1 MPPPQSSASV
11 PFSPKHPLPP
21 LTSQT
26 LLTFPTPQII
36 LVTLNRPGAL
46 NCISTSQH
54 HELAS
59 IWDWMDSEPSIRCG
73 IITGAGDKAFCAGAD
88 LKEWNESNNSGKRRS
103 QPRSG
108 FGGLS
113 NRSRGK
119 KPIIA
124 AVNGLCLG
132 GGFEMVI
139 NTDIVLASS
148 SAVFGLPEVK
158 IGVVALAGALPRL
171 VRTVGRQRA
180 MECALMG
187 KQYRAE
193 EMRVWGVVN
202 EVVAKSYDSRNDEDR
217 VQDVPER
224 EENKGVVKRAIE
236 VAETIAAN
244 SPDSVMISKY
254 GLELGWAGIGVEDGS
269 ANVMQVMKDQGVD
282 GGENMKEGVRAFV
295 ERRKARWVDS
305 KL

>member
-1 MPPPQSSASV
+1 MPPSSSPHP
-11 PFSPKHPLPP
+11 PFKHTHPLPHIS
-21 LTSQT
+21 SQT

-36 LVTLNRPGAL
+36 LVTLNRPASL

-59 IWDWMDSEPSIRCG
+59 IWDWMDNEPGIRCG
-73 IITGAGDKAFCAGAD
+73 IITGVGEKAFCAGAD
-88 LKEWNESNNSGKRRS
+88 LKEWNESNNTGKRRS

-108 FGGLS
+108 FGGIS

-132 GGFEMVI
+132 GGFEMAI
-139 NTDIVLASS
+139 NADMVLASS
-148 SAVFGLPEVK
+148 SAVFGLPEVR

-180 MECALMG
+180 MECALTG
-187 KQYRAE
+187 KQYPAE
-193 EMRVWGVVN
+193 EMRAWGLVN
-202 EVVAKSYDSRNDEDR
+202 EVVTGDYTGGNQGEKGWE
-217 VQDVPER
+217 VQEGG
-224 EENKGVVKRAIE
+224 EQYKGVVRRAIE
-236 VAETIAAN
+236 VAEIITGN

-254 GLELGWAGIGVEDGS
+254 GIELGWAGIGVEDGS
-269 ANVMQVMKDQGVD
+269 ASVTQVMKDQGVD
-282 GGENMKEGVRAFV
+282 GGENMKEGIRAFV
-295 ERRKARWVDS
+295 ERRRARWVNS

>member
-1 MPPPQSSASV
+1 MSPSSYLRI
-11 PFSPKHPLPP
+11 PFKPRHPLPH
-21 LTSQT
+21 LSSQT
-26 LLTFPTPQII
+26 LLTFPTAQII
-36 LVTLNRPGAL
+36 LVTLNRPASL

-59 IWDWMDSEPSIRCG
+59 IWDWMDNEPSIRCG
-73 IITGAGDKAFCAGAD
+73 IITGAGQKAFCAGAD
-88 LKEWNESNNSGKRRS
+88 LKEWNESNNTGKKRS

-158 IGVVALAGALPRL
+158 IGVVAMAGALPRL

-180 MECALMG
+180 MECALTG

-193 EMRVWGVVN
+193 EMKGWGLVN
-202 EVVAKSYDSRNDEDR
+202 EVVEEDYNGGNNGDR
-217 VQDVPER
+217 GQEIQGR
-224 EENKGVVKRAIE
+224 AEGYKGVVKRAIE
-236 VAETIAAN
+236 IAETIAGN

-254 GLELGWAGIGVEDGS
+254 GLELGWAGIGVEDGT
-269 ANVMQVMKDQGVD
+269 ANVTQVMKDKGVD

-295 ERRKARWVDS
+295 ERRRANWVDS